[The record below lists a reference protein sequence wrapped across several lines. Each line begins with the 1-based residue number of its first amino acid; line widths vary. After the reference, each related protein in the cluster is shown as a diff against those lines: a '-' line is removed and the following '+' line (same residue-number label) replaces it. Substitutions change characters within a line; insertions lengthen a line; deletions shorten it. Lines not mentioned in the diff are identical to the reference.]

1 MNLSVQKRW
10 HHYSLSPSEGEGAAG
25 DPSPSAAI
33 ILKG

>member
-1 MNLSVQKRW
+1 MNLSVQK
-10 HHYSLSPSEGEGAAG
+10 HHYSLSPSEGEGAAV